1 MSFLGENNFSHENEE
16 NIGVLIC
23 NLGTPDSY
31 SVSHVRAFLREFLS
45 LLDNWTMEMTL
56 PIFFSNEL

>member
-1 MSFLGENNFSHENEE
+1 MSFLGENDFSHENEE

-31 SVSHVRAFLREFLS
+31 SVKHERAFLREFIS
-45 LLDNWTMEMTL
+45 DKRVIEI
-56 PIFFSNEL
+56 PKI